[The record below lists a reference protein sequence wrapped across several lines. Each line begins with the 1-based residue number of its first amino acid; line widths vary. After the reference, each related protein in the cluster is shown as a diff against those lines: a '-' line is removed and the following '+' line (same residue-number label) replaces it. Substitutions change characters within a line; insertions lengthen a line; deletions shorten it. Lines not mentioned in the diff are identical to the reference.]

1 MMRTGLP
8 KVILTAV
15 VAVMLMGDPGIGA
28 SPASAQ
34 VDPVNAGLGLLRV
47 INAINRRNRTYQA
60 ARDTKRDF
68 DAYYRSLQDT
78 ARGQLRSGELHS
90 LRSGASGPETV
101 RVAAYVRLT
110 QALAAEQT
118 AITRAIDAETNQ
130 ARRDFNRTLVRQ
142 LQEIV
147 IRVPGA
153 QQILSNV
160 RTVISNVRTT
170 VIALQAAAN
179 ANQPLDVLT
188 QRLAEQVSSSAL
200 VQQQVRDLGSALGP
214 DLDRALGGAL
224 TQVNASIQDVNR
236 EANQA
241 VTLLDGMDAQVAEL
255 DLSRAEVAEGDQ
267 RVGPLNIRVTD
278 RATAALDV
286 ASQALAYLSLM
297 QSPGGMTREQLY
309 QQIRSDLLNER
320 NAQLLDA
327 ALHVSQVVCKGVGR
341 GEYEAAVAALGKAPE
356 NPDETEKVSYIVCTE
371 WNTGQPIRAWMSRVG
386 RPTPA
391 PGSSSSATATSASI
405 PVGTYVGEVTL
416 PSWIRSSSPPVS
428 VDTAISVN
436 TVRVT
441 VNEDG
446 RVEGEMNY
454 ERKETAHWP
463 DCSHQFEESIY
474 GAFTG
479 YLVDRA
485 GRVNLESAIE
495 TRWTP
500 IRHTDVSCGAPG
512 SKVGS
517 YTWEIQV
524 QVQGEHMRGQGT
536 VEVDGQEGEFT
547 FEALR
552 E

>member
-1 MMRTGLP
+1 MRTGLP
-8 KVILTAV
+8 KVILTVV
-15 VAVMLMGDPGIGA
+15 VAAMLMGDPGIGA

-34 VDPVNAGLGLLRV
+34 FDPVNAGLGLFRV

-68 DAYYRSLQDT
+68 DAYYSSLQDT

-142 LQEIV
+142 LQEVV

-153 QQILSNV
+153 QQLLSNV

-241 VTLLDGMDAQVAEL
+241 VTFLDGMDAQVAEL
-255 DLSRAEVAEGDQ
+255 DLSQAEVAEGDR

-327 ALHVSQVVCKGVGR
+327 ALHISQVVCKGVGR
-341 GEYEAAVAALGKAPE
+341 GEYEQPWLCLGRRRRTRTRRRRCPTSCAP
-356 NPDETEKVSYIVCTE
+356 NGTRD
-371 WNTGQPIRAWMSRVG
+371 SRSGHLTVG
-386 RPTPA
+386 PA
-391 PGSSSSATATSASI
+391 PGSSSSATATPGEGTPTTEPEI
-405 PVGTYVGEVTL
+405 PTGTYTGTTTYPETFDIDRTIAENSVTVTVAADGTVTGDL
-416 PSWIRSSSPPVS
+416 RVISDR
-428 VDTAISVN
+428 TEAITQKCSVN
-436 TVRVT
+436 YHQEYTGAITGKLDRS
-441 VNEDG
+441 DG
-446 RVEGEMNY
+446 YVY
-454 ERKETAHWP
+454 V
-463 DCSHQFEESIY
+463 Q
-474 GAFTG
+474 
-479 YLVDRA
+479 A
-485 GRVNLESAIE
+485 GRTGIDGHCDGSPSRGL
-495 TRWTP
+495 TR
-500 IRHTDVSCGAPG
+500 
-512 SKVGS
+512 
-517 YTWEIQV
+517 
-524 QVQGEHMRGQGT
+524 
-536 VEVDGQEGEFT
+536 
-547 FEALR
+547 
-552 E
+552 

>member
-1 MMRTGLP
+1 MRTGLP
-8 KVILTAV
+8 KVILTVV

-28 SPASAQ
+28 PPASAQ
-34 VDPVNAGLGLLRV
+34 VDPVNAGLGLFRV

-68 DAYYRSLQDT
+68 DAYYDSLRNT
-78 ARGQLRSGELHS
+78 ARAQLASGELHS
-90 LRSGASGPETV
+90 LRSGARGPETV
-101 RVAAYVRLT
+101 RVAAYIRLT

-118 AITRAIDAETNQ
+118 AISRAIDAETNR
-130 ARRDFNRTLVRQ
+130 ARREFNRTLVRQ
-142 LQEIV
+142 LQEVV

-188 QRLAEQVSSSAL
+188 QRLAEQVSSSAI

-224 TQVNASIQDVNR
+224 TQVNASIADVNR

-241 VTLLDGMDAQVAEL
+241 VTLLDGMDAQVAGL
-255 DLSRAEVAEGDQ
+255 DLSRAEVAQGD
-267 RVGPLNIRVTD
+267 RRLGPLNIRMTD

-297 QSPGGMTREQLY
+297 QSPGGTTREQLS

-320 NAQLLDA
+320 NAHLLEA

-341 GEYEAAVAALGKAPE
+341 GEYEAAVAALGKTPE
-356 NPDETEKVSYIVCTE
+356 NSDETVKVAYIVCTDG
-371 WNTGQPIRAWMSRVG
+371 NTGRPIRAWMTRVG
-386 RPTPA
+386 RPTTV
-391 PGSSSSATATSASI
+391 PGTSPSATATSVSI
-405 PVGTYVGEVTL
+405 PVGTYAGEVTL
-416 PSWIRSSSPPVS
+416 PSWIDSSSPPDS
-428 VDTAISVN
+428 VDTEIPVN
-436 TVRVT
+436 MVRLT

-454 ERKETAHWP
+454 ERKETGHWP
-463 DCSHQFEESIY
+463 DCSHQLEESIY
-474 GAFTG
+474 GTFNG
-479 YLVDRA
+479 SLLDRA
-485 GRVNLESAIE
+485 GKVNLESTIE

-500 IRHTDVSCGAPG
+500 IPHTEFSCGEPG
-512 SKVGS
+512 SNAGS
-517 YTWEIQV
+517 YTWEIQA

-536 VEVDGQEGEFT
+536 VEVDGDTGEFT